1 MRYDTIVIGGG
12 PAGLTAAIYLRRAGK
27 SVAVIEKGS
36 FGGQV
41 NYSPKIENYPGFE
54 SISGNELA
62 DTMTGH
68 AIAQGADVIPETV
81 TGVRLEGALKTVV
94 TEDGSEYSAPALII
108 ATGAKHRL
116 LGVPGESEYIGHGIS
131 FCAVCDGAF
140 CEGQDVAVI
149 GGGNSALQEALL
161 LSDICRSV
169 TIVQNLGFLTG
180 EKQLAERLSACRNV
194 SVIYGA
200 TVESFYGD
208 SELRGLRIVTTSG
221 TRELKAESVFIA
233 VGLAPD
239 NDIVKDIVQ
248 LDTNGCI
255 VAAEDCITSVEGI
268 YAAGDCRSK
277 QIRQITTAVADGAT
291 AALAACRYM
300 DML

>member
-94 TEDGSEYSAPALII
+94 TEDGSEYSGACADNRDRCQTQI
-108 ATGAKHRL
+108 ARCSRRVGIHR
-116 LGVPGESEYIGHGIS
+116 
-131 FCAVCDGAF
+131 
-140 CEGQDVAVI
+140 
-149 GGGNSALQEALL
+149 
-161 LSDICRSV
+161 
-169 TIVQNLGFLTG
+169 
-180 EKQLAERLSACRNV
+180 
-194 SVIYGA
+194 
-200 TVESFYGD
+200 
-208 SELRGLRIVTTSG
+208 
-221 TRELKAESVFIA
+221 TR
-233 VGLAPD
+233 
-239 NDIVKDIVQ
+239 DIVLRRVR
-248 LDTNGCI
+248 
-255 VAAEDCITSVEGI
+255 
-268 YAAGDCRSK
+268 RSF
-277 QIRQITTAVADGAT
+277 
-291 AALAACRYM
+291 L
-300 DML
+300 